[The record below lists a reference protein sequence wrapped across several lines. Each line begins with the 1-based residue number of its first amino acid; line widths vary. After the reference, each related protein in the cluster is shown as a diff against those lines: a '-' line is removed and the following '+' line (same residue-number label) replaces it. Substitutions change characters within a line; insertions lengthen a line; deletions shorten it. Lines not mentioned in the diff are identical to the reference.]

1 MSSAAKS
8 PFLSV
13 CPLTAVKS
21 QDRGTEERPTCLFL
35 VPRSHGAANTSQRP
49 PWHPA
54 QGTHPLPHCSHP
66 SYLPVS
72 AVDYVASSFTTS
84 SLSQNKVQTPKP
96 GLPGT
101 SEHGPPHPCAPQTGG
116 RTHHHPKRHTCSILM
131 TPLPALSC
139 LTFCSWKTTYL
150 SRFTAVDRSFHKTD
164 CSP

>member
-1 MSSAAKS
+1 MVSLIRGHAAARTETQVCLAPGSEGKQPGHTAFVSSAAKS

-21 QDRGTEERPTCLFL
+21 QDCGTEERPTCLFL
-35 VPRSHGAANTSQRP
+35 FPRSHGAANTSQRP

-84 SLSQNKVQTPKP
+84 SLSQNKVPTPKL

-101 SEHGPPHPCAPQTGG
+101 SEHGPPHPCAPQRGG
-116 RTHHHPKRHTCSILM
+116 RTHHHPKCHTCSIE
-131 TPLPALSC
+131 
-139 LTFCSWKTTYL
+139 
-150 SRFTAVDRSFHKTD
+150 RS
-164 CSP
+164 

>member
-1 MSSAAKS
+1 MVSLIQGHAAARTGAQVCPALGSEAEQPEHTALVSSAAKS

-13 CPLTAVKS
+13 CPLTVVKS
-21 QDRGTEERPTCLFL
+21 QDCGTEERPTCLFL
-35 VPRSHGAANTSQRP
+35 FPRSQGAANTSQRP

-72 AVDYVASSFTTS
+72 AVDYVTSSFTTS

-101 SEHGPPHPCAPQTGG
+101 SEHGPPLPCAPQTGR
-116 RTHHHPKRHTCSILM
+116 RTHHHPKRHTCSIE
-131 TPLPALSC
+131 
-139 LTFCSWKTTYL
+139 
-150 SRFTAVDRSFHKTD
+150 RS
-164 CSP
+164 